1 MAPSPHTH
9 GAMNNPPTFRNLVWR
24 RDAAHAA
31 REPCAEKPLELDAP
45 ARVLVDLFAGKHAPI
60 SAAASQMG
68 IPHWAPIDIAIDEA
82 HDILSD
88 AFFTRLLRLAPPCR
102 DYSVLKLAPGGP
114 PPCRTPE
121 HLNGL
126 PSNSPVLARQ
136 AEESRRIHERC
147 HQLCRAVASSGGT
160 WGLENP
166 PSSMAWL
173 EPSCQQL
180 LRASAAH
187 VASVAACGFGVTW
200 SKSWAFASNSPHIR
214 GVQHNCAHAF
224 KHPSLRNKRDT
235 SGGYI
240 SSSTAEYPA
249 ALACSLLQALPQHMA
264 GPGPRA
270 PACDGAG
277 LQSTADSSMTA
288 TPQACLAPLIEKM
301 QAWCMQDDRYK
312 RIAAHIAQSKPE
324 HPLSEE
330 EQGSLLQMAAA
341 SLNLPPQSAS
351 AIEEG
356 QPFRLGLLSHLARIT
371 QDIDK
376 HLPSVLAQGVPASS
390 SPLSAATNGLPL
402 TPNRPNT
409 HWTLAS
415 KSLTPI
421 GRTPRPS
428 LTSSSA

>member
-1 MAPSPHTH
+1 
-9 GAMNNPPTFRNLVWR
+9 MNNPPTFRNLVWR
-24 RDAAHAA
+24 RDTAHAA
-31 REPCAEKPLELDAP
+31 RELCVDKPPEVDAP
-45 ARVLVDLFAGKHAPI
+45 ARVLVDLFAGKAPI

-88 AFFTRLLRLAPPCR
+88 AFFTRLLRLAWSGRIALLVAAPPCR

-160 WGLENP
+160 WVLENP

-214 GVQHNCAHAF
+214 KVQHNCAHAF
-224 KHPSLRNKRDT
+224 EHPSLRNKRDT
-235 SGGYI
+235 SGRYI

-249 ALACSLLQALPQHMA
+249 ALACSLLQTFQHMW
-264 GPGPRA
+264 PTSA
-270 PACDGAG
+270 PT
-277 LQSTADSSMTA
+277 TAI
-288 TPQACLAPLIEKM
+288 P
-301 QAWCMQDDRYK
+301 
-312 RIAAHIAQSKPE
+312 
-324 HPLSEE
+324 
-330 EQGSLLQMAAA
+330 
-341 SLNLPPQSAS
+341 
-351 AIEEG
+351 
-356 QPFRLGLLSHLARIT
+356 
-371 QDIDK
+371 
-376 HLPSVLAQGVPASS
+376 
-390 SPLSAATNGLPL
+390 LPL
-402 TPNRPNT
+402 EAFKAPP
-409 HWTLAS
+409 
-415 KSLTPI
+415 
-421 GRTPRPS
+421 TPR
-428 LTSSSA
+428 